1 MPRRICYSVGPEAHI
16 YSENPSRL
24 HGVED
29 VIARLQ
35 WMDGQIVRPMVEDP
49 ARLVNP
55 GSEGD
60 LALAERTS
68 ALYSEL
74 RRIAGYY
81 LQQERRNHTLQ
92 ATALVHEVYI
102 RLVEQRGVRW
112 ENRNQF
118 LGVAA
123 QLMRRIL
130 LDYSRNHLAAKRGG
144 NVEKVSFADAVM
156 ISKARPG
163 DIVALDEALSRLAE
177 IDAQK
182 ARLVELR
189 FFGGLS
195 IEEAAQVLEISPA
208 TVKRNWT
215 VAKAWLARELSKAQS
230 R

>member
-1 MPRRICYSVGPEAHI
+1 
-16 YSENPSRL
+16 
-24 HGVED
+24 
-29 VIARLQ
+29 
-35 WMDGQIVRPMVEDP
+35 MVEDP
-49 ARLVNP
+49 ATLANP
-55 GSEGD
+55 DSGGD
-60 LALAERTS
+60 VALAERTS

-74 RRIAGYY
+74 RRIAGHY

-102 RLVEQRGVRW
+102 RLVEQRGVQW
-112 ENRNQF
+112 DNRNQF
-118 LGVAA
+118 LGIAA

-130 LDYSRNHLAAKRGG
+130 LDYSRNHQAAKRGG
-144 NVEKVSFADAVM
+144 NVDKVSLQDAVM
-156 ISKARPG
+156 ISKARPS
-163 DIVALDEALSRLAE
+163 DIVALDEALTRLAE

-195 IEEAAQVLEISPA
+195 IEEAAQVLEVSPA

-215 VAKAWLARELSKAQS
+215 VAKAWLARELSIAQS

>member
-1 MPRRICYSVGPEAHI
+1 LR
-16 YSENPSRL
+16 
-24 HGVED
+24 GVQGAF
-29 VIARLQ
+29 ARFK
-35 WMDGQIVRPMVEDP
+35 WAYGQIVNPMVEDP
-49 ARLVNP
+49 ATLANP
-55 GSEGD
+55 DSEGD
-60 LALAERTS
+60 VALAERTS

-74 RRIAGYY
+74 RRIAGHY

-92 ATALVHEVYI
+92 ATALVHEVYL
-102 RLVEQRGVRW
+102 RLVEQRGVQW

-118 LGVAA
+118 LGIAA

-130 LDYSRNHLAAKRGG
+130 LDYSRNHQAAKRGG
-144 NVEKVSFADAVM
+144 NVDKVSLQDAVM
-156 ISKARPG
+156 ISKARPA
-163 DIVALDEALSRLAE
+163 DIVALDEALLRLAE

-215 VAKAWLARELSKAQS
+215 VAKAWLARELSIAQS